1 MRRSTLFALSTVS
14 FAALAVAASPAAAQ
28 TPDTVIPGEDP
39 CQAPSDQVDKEK
51 CPDVADRQSASG
63 DQSGQPSAEDST
75 AQPAKAGD
83 AIVVVGS
90 RLRRDEFNTADN
102 VQVLTRQETTQA
114 GFVSTAE
121 VLQSTA
127 VTGGSA
133 QINDAFGGFVVDGG
147 PGVNTISLRG
157 LGATRTL
164 VLMNGRRVTPAGS
177 RGAVGAADLNTLP
190 NIIMDRVEILNTGA
204 SSIYGSDAV
213 AGVVNL
219 VTRSNFQGIQLEA
232 QHNVPEA
239 GAGVARRYGAIAGW
253 QSGGLDVLASFEYYD
268 RKALTIGD
276 REFTRCP
283 TGRYGTNGSD
293 FGADDFINP
302 RTGEPQCFPLENGG
316 VTVNTIATRQ
326 MFYNPNAGG
335 PGIPNFTLAPGVVA
349 LAPTG
354 TQNYLCD
361 RFRPVA
367 GGAGTVVPGFE
378 CVGGFY
384 FSTPTN
390 AGFLGGMSLNIR
402 DTQSRDAF
410 EEDLISGAK
419 TYTGYLQSTYQT
431 EVLGNAQL
439 YANWLS
445 TRRKSEQNGTRQFF
459 FDYRPNSPL
468 IPAALQNADPV
479 NSGIGI
485 RLFTDYGIYNNRQT
499 VDFNRL
505 NGGVTGELPFNWRY
519 DLFGGYSFSDAEY
532 TTDLLLNDRV
542 TNSLNVVSDGNGG
555 FRCASPTAP
564 AGCIAAPVL
573 TADIV
578 SGGYKNSAWF
588 DWLVEPVTGRTKYKE
603 GTANLTVD
611 GPVFSL
617 PGGTVQA
624 ALGLEYRK
632 ASIDDTPSI
641 ESQTNNLYGFT
652 SSSITRGSDSVW
664 EGFGE
669 IELPIIRRSFIHD
682 LTINGSARYT
692 HYKSYG
698 GDWTYKIGGLFAPV
712 RPVTFRGSYGTS
724 YRAPALFEQFLGA
737 TSGFLGSG
745 TDPCA
750 DLAAVTNPLVRERCL
765 AEGLPP
771 TFRQNSSVT
780 VIGLGGAEAGLK
792 AETSKAL
799 TYGIVVRPPLGEFAD
814 VSLSADYFDIKVD
827 EGISRLSAS
836 QVLSQCYS
844 DPERTLCDTP
854 FITRTPY
861 TGPGTGN
868 LTVITSYINISDA
881 RVKGYDFNARVAKN
895 MGPGRLTLGA
905 ALTKF
910 KQRYSRT
917 LPTQEILNVIGLVNN
932 PEWTG
937 TFDANYLVGRFNFHW
952 GMEWVDAT
960 DAQDYAEPFGYDP
973 DVYDLRT
980 SNYYLHNASIRF
992 DDRRFG
998 MTLGVRNLF
1007 NTDPPTISA
1016 DYTNLVGNAPLYSGY
1031 DYRGRTFF
1039 VNVRVGFGTR

>member
-1 MRRSTLFALSTVS
+1 MLRFTPFALSSVS
-14 FAALAVAASPAAAQ
+14 FVALALATSPVSAQ
-28 TPDTVIPGEDP
+28 TPDPAIPGEDP

-51 CPDVADRQSASG
+51 CPDVAEQPSASG
-63 DQSGQPSAEDST
+63 NQAGTSTDS
-75 AQPAKAGD
+75 
-83 AIVVVGS
+83 IVVVGS

-102 VQVLTRQETTQA
+102 VQILTRQETTQA

-127 VTGGSA
+127 VTGGTS

-213 AGVVNL
+213 AGVVNI
-219 VTRSNFQGIQLEA
+219 VTRSRFKGLQLEA

-253 QSGGLDVLASFEYYD
+253 QRGNFDLLASFEYYD
-268 RKALTIGD
+268 RKPLTVGD
-276 REFTRCP
+276 REFARCP
-283 TGRYGTNGSD
+283 TGRYGTNGTD
-293 FGADDFINP
+293 FGAADFINP
-302 RTGEPQCFPLENGG
+302 RTGEVQCFPLENGG

-326 MFYNPNAGG
+326 IFYNGS
-335 PGIPNFTLAPGVVA
+335 NFQLAPGVVE
-349 LAPTG
+349 LAPAG
-354 TQNYLCD
+354 TTRYLCD

-367 GGAGTVVPGFE
+367 GGTGTVVPGFE

-384 FSTPTN
+384 FSDT
-390 AGFLGGMSLNIR
+390 GFLGGMSLNIR
-402 DTQSRDAF
+402 DTQSRDAYA
-410 EEDLISGAK
+410 EDIISPAK
-419 TYTGYLQSTYQT
+419 TYTGYLQTT
-431 EVLGNAQL
+431 LDTDILGGAQF
-439 YANWLS
+439 YANFLG

-468 IPAALQNADPV
+468 IPDALQNADPV
-479 NSGIGI
+479 NAGIGI
-485 RLFTDYGIYNNRQT
+485 RLFTDYGLYNNRQT
-499 VDFNRL
+499 VDFYRL
-505 NGGVTGELPFNWRY
+505 NAGVAGKLPFNWRY
-519 DLFGGYSFSDAEY
+519 DLFGGYSWSDAEY

-542 TNSLNVVSDGNGG
+542 TNSLNVVSDGAGG

-573 TADIV
+573 TADV
-578 SGGYKNSAWF
+578 VGGNYQNTAWF
-588 DWLVEPVTGRTKYKE
+588 NWLVEPVTGTTKYKE
-603 GTANLTVD
+603 RTANLTVD
-611 GPVFSL
+611 GPLFRL
-617 PGGTVQA
+617 PGGNVQA
-624 ALGLEYRK
+624 ALGVEYRK

-641 ESQTNNLYGFT
+641 ESQNNNLYGFT

-669 IELPIIRRSFIHD
+669 IELPIVRRGFIHD
-682 LTINGSARYT
+682 LTLNGSARYT
-692 HYKSYG
+692 EYKSYG
-698 GDWTYKIGGLFAPV
+698 GDWTYKVGGLFSPV
-712 RPVTFRGSYGTS
+712 RPITFRGSYGTS

-799 TYGIVVRPPLGEFAD
+799 TYGVVVHPPLGSFAD

-827 EGISRLSAS
+827 EGISRLSAA
-836 QVLSQCYS
+836 QVLSQCYN
-844 DPERTLCDTP
+844 DPQRTLCDTP

-868 LTVITSYINISDA
+868 LTVVTSYINISDA
-881 RVKGYDFNARVAKN
+881 RVKGYDFNARFAKDI
-895 MGPGRLTLGA
+895 GPGRLSLGA

-917 LPTQEILNVIGLVNN
+917 LPTQNILNVIGLINN
-932 PEWTG
+932 PKWTG
-937 TFDANYLVGRFNFHW
+937 TFDANYLVRGLNFHW

-960 DAQDYAEPFGYDP
+960 DSQDYALSVSPAYTRDR
-973 DVYDLRT
+973 YDLRT
-980 SNYYLHNASIRF
+980 GNYYLHNLSVRY
-992 DDRRFG
+992 DQRQFG
-998 MTLGVRNLF
+998 MTVGVRNLF
-1007 NTDPPTISA
+1007 DTDPETISA

-1039 VNVRVGFGTR
+1039 VNMRVGFGTR